1 MARAPVSAWIKQC
14 EAVHYVADGRGV
26 DCMPQM
32 FPSLAH
38 LRADILSQ
46 ACATHCGVA
55 RRFRMNATVQQQVF
69 EIIAEQGRIELDTI
83 TTESTLSDL
92 GIASLEA
99 IEIIFE
105 IEEHFDITLPD
116 QDTDFDTGSVQG
128 LLDAVNA
135 AIAAKPADDSTPAPP
150 ASSDS

>member
-1 MARAPVSAWIKQC
+1 
-14 EAVHYVADGRGV
+14 
-26 DCMPQM
+26 
-32 FPSLAH
+32 
-38 LRADILSQ
+38 
-46 ACATHCGVA
+46 
-55 RRFRMNATVQQQVF
+55 MNATVQQQVF
-69 EIIAEQGRIELDTI
+69 EIIADQGKIDIDTI

-116 QDTDFDTGSVQG
+116 QDTDFDTGAVHG

-135 AIAAKPADDSTPAPP
+135 AIAAKAEATTDAQPT
-150 ASSDS
+150 ASSGN